1 MKTISCH
8 KKHPSQS
15 ENHKGLIAKDVLL
28 YIIGIFQTLR
38 GFLMFPVE
46 GLSIKFPS
54 AVNRDPWHGQSH
66 ECSAGLYFKAQPK
79 CGQRGLVGVI
89 RFATASKEFIAS
101 CGRSMLLDGEKSS
114 VYGLLLPKTRSV
126 RRVAATIALVIPHLL
141 NPVAT

>member
-1 MKTISCH
+1 M
-8 KKHPSQS
+8 
-15 ENHKGLIAKDVLL
+15 

-38 GFLMFPVE
+38 VFLMFPVE

-54 AVNRDPWHGQSH
+54 SVNRDPWHGQSH

-101 CGRSMLLDGEKSS
+101 FGRNMLLDGEKSS

>member
-1 MKTISCH
+1 MKKFLAI

-15 ENHKGLIAKDVLL
+15 ENRKGLIAKDVLL
-28 YIIGIFQTLR
+28 YIIGIFQNSR
-38 GFLMFPVE
+38 GFLMFPVA

-101 CGRSMLLDGEKSS
+101 FGRNMLRDGEKSS

-126 RRVAATIALVIPHLL
+126 RRVAATMALVIPHLL